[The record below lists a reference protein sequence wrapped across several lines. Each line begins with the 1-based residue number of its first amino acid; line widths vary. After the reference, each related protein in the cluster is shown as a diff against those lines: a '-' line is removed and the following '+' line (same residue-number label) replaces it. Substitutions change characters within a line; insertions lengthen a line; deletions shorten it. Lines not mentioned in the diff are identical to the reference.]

1 MNNDLKK
8 YSFQHYE
15 DAINIGWNSQEGVV
29 KYLPDRTFLERLKC
43 HCDSPINVDYNGKF
57 IEKEIEGHK
66 EVFGFGEIRILDLK
80 NKIRYAA
87 PNTIYEEIMEG
98 HYVPPT
104 AFIEAVIASPL
115 PTDKE
120 YKEFM
125 TRYSVDSYWGEN
137 EEKVQK
143 INAIVNALLK
153 GTEEF
158 QEFLTDVSNIHIVTN
173 KGSLL
178 NHAILENKE
187 KSSYMLIDK
196 GIDINIFEGVEL
208 LSAIEKGLTGIA
220 EILIEKN
227 IEMNISELTMNPL
240 VSAIRYHNN
249 FIAKKL
255 ITKNS
260 ELIVTYSNEFV
271 QGFTMMDVAR
281 RFDNEEI
288 VGVLKT
294 YGNHR

>member
-1 MNNDLKK
+1 MNNDFKK

-15 DAINIGWNSQEGVV
+15 DAINIGWNSQEGVA
-29 KYLPDRTFLERLKC
+29 KHLPDRMFLERLKC

-57 IEKEIEGHK
+57 IEKEIEGRK

-87 PNTIYEEIMEG
+87 PNIIYEEILER

-104 AFIEAVIASPL
+104 EFVEAVIASPL
-115 PTDKE
+115 PADKD

-125 TRYSVDSYWGEN
+125 TCYSADNYWGES
-137 EEKVQK
+137 EEQVQK
-143 INAIVNALLK
+143 INAVVNALLK

-158 QEFLTDVSNIHIVTN
+158 QEFMTEKSNMHIVTN

-187 KSSYMLIDK
+187 KSSFLLIDK

-208 LSAIEKGLTGIA
+208 LSAIEKGFTEIA
-220 EILIEKN
+220 EILIEHN
-227 IEMNISELTMNPL
+227 IEMDISELRLNPL

-255 ITKNS
+255 ITKKP
-260 ELIVTYSNEFV
+260 ELIVAYSNEFV
-271 QGFTMMDVAR
+271 QEFKMLEIAK
-281 RFDNEEI
+281 RFNNEEI
-288 VGVLKT
+288 IGVLKEYT
-294 YGNHR
+294 